1 MGCNYENQIPSR
13 VTLSQV
19 RLGQNR
25 LVVSKMPKKGVPLTG
40 FKPASIFV
48 IALENFPL
56 IFSLVFPLN
65 THRAVGEY
73 STVPNIS
80 PYTIIKFLEGLKYQ
94 DGTKYIF
101 WTSKYKFW
109 PK

>member
-1 MGCNYENQIPSR
+1 MHATQRQENIWQYEGQIWNQ
-13 VTLSQV
+13 LEKLQ
-19 RLGQNR
+19 LE
-25 LVVSKMPKKGVPLTG
+25 VSVWPYFYSFLDYHKCPGV
-40 FKPASIFV
+40 
-48 IALENFPL
+48 
-56 IFSLVFPLN
+56 
-65 THRAVGEY
+65 Y

-80 PYTIIKFLEGLKYQ
+80 PYTIIKFLEGSKYQ